1 MTGLVKLRRPGD
13 PGGEPRPGDA
23 AEGPSIPAAEADS
36 SAPKVY
42 METFGCQM
50 NEADTA
56 LVLGR
61 LGADGWV
68 RVGDPAAADL
78 VLVNTCAVREKAEDR
93 VYGRTSQLLDHRRHN
108 PDLVI
113 GITGCMAE
121 HLRDKLETRAP
132 HIQLVAGPDSYRNI
146 AALARQAI
154 AGERA
159 VDVHLDKAEV
169 YEGLDGAIGRD
180 DEARNDG
187 VSGYVT
193 IQRGCDKFCTFC
205 VVPFTRGRERG
216 VPPRE
221 VLRQARRHAE
231 AGYRELTL
239 LGQTVNSYAWED
251 VSFAQLLRAVARIDG
266 IERIRFTSPYPVD
279 FSPELIEVLA
289 SEPKVCPYV
298 HLPVQAGADSVL
310 ERMRRGYSIGEY
322 RDLVTRLRAA
332 VPDIAIST
340 DIMVGF
346 CGETEADHAETLALM
361 HDVEFDF
368 AFMFA
373 YSDREITYASK
384 KLVDDVPREVKL
396 RRLREIIDLQ
406 ERHTRAK
413 HAARIGGRERILV
426 ARVTKR
432 RDKLMGRTPR
442 FQKVLIPLGSAQ
454 PGEIVDVTIT
464 ESTGHSLIGVPTS
477 TLGSTLG

>member
-1 MTGLVKLRRPGD
+1 MTSLVQIRRPGAPD
-13 PGGEPRPGDA
+13 PAQTRDLEEA
-23 AEGPSIPAAEADS
+23 SEPAAEVGPDS
-36 SAPKVY
+36 LRIY

-61 LGADGWV
+61 LQADGWV
-68 RVGDPAAADL
+68 RVDDPGAADL
-78 VLVNTCAVREKAEDR
+78 VLVNTCAVREKAESR
-93 VYGRTSQLLDHRRHN
+93 VYGRTSQLLEHRSRN
-108 PDLVI
+108 PNLVI

-132 HIQLVAGPDSYRNI
+132 HVRLVAGPDSYRNI
-146 AALARQAI
+146 AALARQAV

-159 VDVHLDKAEV
+159 VDVALDKTEV
-169 YEGLDGAIGRD
+169 YEGLDGQLDHRG
-180 DEARNDG
+180 DG
-187 VSGYVT
+187 ISSYVT

-221 VLRQARRHAE
+221 VLRQVRRHAA
-231 AGYRELTL
+231 AGVREITL

-251 VSFAQLLRAVARIDG
+251 VDFAALLRAVAAVEG
-266 IERIRFTSPYPVD
+266 IERVRFTSPYPVD
-279 FSPELIEVLA
+279 FSPAVIEVLA

-298 HLPVQAGADSVL
+298 HMPVQSGSDPVL
-310 ERMRRGYSIGEY
+310 ARMRRGYTLDEY
-322 RDLVTRLRAA
+322 RALVDRLRAA

-340 DIMVGF
+340 DLMVGF
-346 CGETEADHAETLALM
+346 CGETEEDHRQTLALM
-361 HDVEFDF
+361 EAVEFDF

-384 KLVDDVPREVKL
+384 KLEDDVPHAVKQ
-396 RRLREIIDLQ
+396 RRLREVIALQ

-413 HAARIGGRERILV
+413 HAARVGTRDRVLV
-426 ARVTKR
+426 VRTTKR
-432 RDKLMGRTPR
+432 GDKLLGRTPHFR
-442 FQKVLIPLGSAQ
+442 KVLLPLGCAE
-454 PGEIVDVTIT
+454 PGEIVDVEIT
-464 ESTGHSLIGVPTS
+464 ASTGHSLHARRLTQAELTEPS
-477 TLGSTLG
+477 A

>member
-1 MTGLVKLRRPGD
+1 MALVQIKSARAPQTSTQASEPEPEPGVDLGTGLGS
-13 PGGEPRPGDA
+13 GPR
-23 AEGPSIPAAEADS
+23 
-36 SAPKVY
+36 VY

-61 LGADGWV
+61 LRADGWR
-68 RVGDPAAADL
+68 RVGDPAEADL
-78 VLVNTCAVREKAEDR
+78 ILVNTCAVREKAEDR
-93 VYGRTSQLLDHRRHN
+93 VYGRTTQLLRHRADN
-108 PDLVI
+108 PELVI

-132 HIQLVAGPDSYRNI
+132 HIRLVAGPDSYRNI
-146 AALARQAI
+146 AALAREAL
-154 AGERA
+154 AGHRA
-159 VDVHLDKAEV
+159 VDVLLDKTEV
-169 YEGLDGAIGRD
+169 YEGLDGALAQGD
-180 DEARNDG
+180 DDG
-187 VSGYVT
+187 ISGYVT

-221 VLRQARRHAE
+221 VLRQARRMAE

-251 VSFAQLLRAVARIDG
+251 VSFAELLRAVAQIEG

-279 FSPELIEVLA
+279 FSPDLIEVIA

-298 HLPVQAGADSVL
+298 HLPVQAGSDPVL
-310 ERMRRGYSIGEY
+310 ERMRRGYTVAEY
-322 RDLVTRLRAA
+322 RAIVQRLRAA

-346 CGETEADHAETLALM
+346 CGETEDDHAQTLALM
-361 HDVEFDF
+361 REIEFDF

-384 KLVDDVPREVKL
+384 KLSDDVPHEVKQ
-396 RRLREIIDLQ
+396 RRLREVIELQ
-406 ERHTRAK
+406 EQHTRAK
-413 HAARIGGRERILV
+413 HAARVGMDEAILV
-426 ARVTKR
+426 VNETKR
-432 RDKLMGRTPR
+432 GDKLLGRTPR
-442 FQKVLIPLGSAQ
+442 FQKVLLPLGSATI
-454 PGEIVDVTIT
+454 GETVVRRIIG
-464 ESTGHSLIGVPTS
+464 STGHSL
-477 TLGSTLG
+477 LAE